1 MGWSSW
7 WPWSDS
13 ISSPTACAP
22 RWTLALAVGSGIRVD
37 PDSCQMT
44 FELRD
49 VFGYHPKQKGLVEDG
64 CLGDE
69 PMPDNGRDLTITDY
83 QDALTTLTREELE
96 RLHKALLERLQATLP
111 SAPARRS
118 LLDLEGL
125 GAEVWGGLD
134 AQAYV
139 NHERDSGTS

>member
-1 MGWSSW
+1 
-7 WPWSDS
+7 
-13 ISSPTACAP
+13 
-22 RWTLALAVGSGIRVD
+22 
-37 PDSCQMT
+37 
-44 FELRD
+44 
-49 VFGYHPKQKGLVEDG
+49 
-64 CLGDE
+64 
-69 PMPDNGRDLTITDY
+69 MPENGRDLTITDY

-111 SAPARRS
+111 PAPARRS

-139 NHERDSGTS
+139 NHERDSWTS